1 MPVTGLGAGIELPD
15 PWNFSGERD
24 GQLNIKFGMDV
35 NHVRWGYVYNYVSR
49 G

>member
-1 MPVTGLGAGIELPD
+1 MDETDLPD

-24 GQLNIKFGMDV
+24 GELNIKFGMDV